1 MNYQLISG
9 VCSMASGFLLLF
21 FREMIAR
28 VIIEQ
33 NSKWFS
39 PTSPIHTISERN
51 FVRLNLILGILSIV
65 YGVMKIYPMT
75 TN

>member
-1 MNYQLISG
+1 MNFLLISG
-9 VCSMASGFLLLF
+9 ILSMIGGFLLLF
-21 FREMIAR
+21 FREM
-28 VIIEQ
+28 
-33 NSKWFS
+33 KWFS